1 MGVIEMNEKAAEF
14 SRQTSAFNWRE
25 FVKKDLVWAA
35 AGFLMELGSSA
46 LSAAPA
52 SFALIAGL
60 SRKRSVSALFG
71 ATVGTLLH
79 GFPDAFIGLAALIIA
94 MAAKVIPDFGKPKIR
109 AVIAFF
115 SAILAGFFS
124 RIAEAQSTS
133 ELLVLVISSLTAGAF
148 ALCVSL
154 LESSVTE
161 RGITLSDSRDRAL
174 VVIISALAFFSL
186 GQLDYTYINIGRL
199 IMAAALLC
207 VTERKGLVWSAAI
220 GLPAV
225 FGLCAANPEM
235 GSAGA
240 CMAFSAAA
248 SCAFSRRGKITRA
261 IGFVFLT
268 AAGTLVSRIDEGS
281 WRILTETAAAALIY
295 AVVPLDK
302 VKTAENDFSDS
313 AVSLIIRERLNF
325 AADALEGVGAG
336 ITAAAEA
343 LDRKYSFNIEEI
355 SERAADKVCRSC
367 PKSMVCWGRNY
378 ELFRKEFSR
387 LVMQLRTGF
396 ELTEYSLSPECAEEC
411 VNPAGVAKAISA
423 EYSRYISAMSD
434 ERRIRELRRIYT
446 DRLSATEEIL
456 REISR
461 SGLEQR
467 AFGKS
472 RVAEKRVEKKLSEC
486 GVEFPQAFITKDR
499 RGKIRIE
506 AYGATQPKVERDYL
520 GTALGKTLGRE
531 LEVPEI
537 SGSIGRYRITTS
549 EVQPLS
555 AKIGS
560 YQLPQ
565 GQNRV
570 CGDCCESFTDAEG
583 ALYIVLSDGMGTGS
597 RARVDSSIACSVLS
611 KLIKAGIPLPSALET
626 VNTTLLVKSAD
637 ESFATMDIC
646 KINLE
651 NGECAVYKAGAAT
664 TYIKS
669 ANKLIRAAISS
680 PPAGS
685 GGRMSVPAQRFKV
698 SAGDVIVMATDGA
711 VIDEEW
717 LSRELSKES
726 APEELSERIAK
737 AARAAENGARDDISV
752 VAVAMAR

>member
-1 MGVIEMNEKAAEF
+1 MTEKVAEF
-14 SRQTSAFNWRE
+14 SRQTSARRWRD

-35 AGFLMELGSSA
+35 AGFLTEIGSSA

-52 SFALIAGL
+52 AYALASGL
-60 SRKRSVSALFG
+60 SRKRAVCVLFG
-71 ATVGTLLH
+71 AAAGALLH
-79 GFPDAFIGLAALIIA
+79 GFPAAFMGLAALIIA
-94 MAAKVIPDFGKPKIR
+94 MAAKVIPDFNKPKIR
-109 AVIAFF
+109 AAIAFF
-115 SAILAGFFS
+115 SAGLACFFS
-124 RIAEAQSTS
+124 RIAETKSTS
-133 ELLVLVISSLTAGAF
+133 ELLILVISTLTAGAF

-161 RGITLSDSRDRAL
+161 RNITLSDPRDRAL
-174 VVIISALAFFSL
+174 VGIISALAFFSL

-199 IMAAALLC
+199 IMCAVLLC
-207 VTERKGLVWSAAI
+207 VIERKGLVWGAAI

-225 FGLCAANPEM
+225 FGLCAANAEM
-235 GSAGA
+235 GAAGA
-240 CMAFSAAA
+240 CMAFAAAA
-248 SCAFSRRGKITRA
+248 SCAFSRHGKITRA
-261 IGFVFLT
+261 IGFVFLMT
-268 AAGTLVSRIDEGS
+268 AGTLVSHNDEGS
-281 WRILTETAAAALIY
+281 WRIFAETAAAAMIY
-295 AVVPLDK
+295 VVLPLEK
-302 VKTAENDFSDS
+302 IKPAENDFSDS

-336 ITAAAEA
+336 ITAAADA
-343 LDRKYSFNIEEI
+343 LDKKYSFNIESI
-355 SERAADKVCRSC
+355 SDRAADKVCRSC
-367 PKSMVCWGRNY
+367 PKSMVCWGRKY
-378 ELFRKEFSR
+378 ELFHKEFAR

-411 VNPAGVAKAISA
+411 VNSAGVAKAISA

-446 DRLSATEEIL
+446 DRLAATEEIL

-461 SGLEQR
+461 SGLEAR

-472 RVAEKRVEKKLSEC
+472 RVAEKRVEKVLAES
-486 GVEFPQAFITKDR
+486 GVEFPQAFVTKDK
-499 RGKIRIE
+499 RGKIHIE
-506 AYGATQPKVERDYL
+506 AYGATEPRVERDYL
-520 GTALGKTLGRE
+520 GAALGKALGRE
-531 LEVPEI
+531 FEIPEI
-537 SGSIGRYRITTS
+537 SGSGGRYRVTAS

-565 GQNRV
+565 GQNKV

-583 ALYIVLSDGMGTGS
+583 ALYVVISDGMGTGS
-597 RARVDSSIACSVLS
+597 RARVDSAIACSVLS

-646 KINLE
+646 RIDLGS
-651 NGECAVYKAGAAT
+651 GECAVYKAGAAT

-669 ANKLIRAAISS
+669 ANKLIRAALSS
-680 PPAGS
+680 QPVGS
-685 GGRMSVPAQRFKV
+685 GGRMSVPAQRFRV
-698 SAGDVIVMATDGA
+698 SAGDVIIMATDGA

-717 LSRELSKES
+717 LSRELSRKSEPK
-726 APEELSERIAK
+726 ALSERIAR

-752 VAVAMAR
+752 VAVAVAR

>member
-1 MGVIEMNEKAAEF
+1 MTEKVAEF
-14 SRQTSAFNWRE
+14 SRQTSARRWRE
-25 FVKKDLVWAA
+25 FVKKDLIWAA
-35 AGFLMELGSSA
+35 AGFLTEIGSSA

-52 SFALIAGL
+52 AYALAAGL
-60 SRKRSVSALFG
+60 SRKRAVCVLFG
-71 ATVGTLLH
+71 AAAGALLH
-79 GFPDAFIGLAALIIA
+79 GFPAAFMGIAALIIA
-94 MAAKVIPDFGKPKIR
+94 MAAKVIPDFNKPKIR
-109 AVIAFF
+109 AAIAFF
-115 SAILAGFFS
+115 SAGLACFFS
-124 RIAEAQSTS
+124 RIAEMKSTS
-133 ELLVLVISSLTAGAF
+133 ELLILVISTLTAGAF

-154 LESSVTE
+154 LEGSAAE
-161 RGITLSDSRDRAL
+161 RNITLSDPRDRAL
-174 VVIISALAFFSL
+174 VGIISALAFFSL

-199 IMAAALLC
+199 IMGAVLLC
-207 VTERKGLVWSAAI
+207 VIERKGLVWGAAI

-225 FGLCAANPEM
+225 FGLCAANAEM
-235 GSAGA
+235 GAAGA
-240 CMAFSAAA
+240 CMAFAAAA
-248 SCAFSRRGKITRA
+248 SCAFSRHGKITRA
-261 IGFVFLT
+261 IGFVFLMT
-268 AAGTLVSRIDEGS
+268 AGTLVSHNDEGS
-281 WRILTETAAAALIY
+281 WRIFAETAAAALIY
-295 AVVPLDK
+295 AALPLDK
-302 VKTAENDFSDS
+302 IKPAENDFSDS

-336 ITAAAEA
+336 ITAAADA
-343 LDRKYSFNIEEI
+343 LDKKYCFNIESI
-355 SERAADKVCRSC
+355 SDRAADKVCRSC
-367 PKSMVCWGRNY
+367 PKSMICWGRKY

-396 ELTEYSLSPECAEEC
+396 EVTEFSLSPECAEEC

-461 SGLEQR
+461 SGLEAR

-472 RVAEKRVEKKLSEC
+472 RVVEKRVEKVLAES
-486 GVEFPQAFITKDR
+486 GVEFPQAFVTKDK
-499 RGKIRIE
+499 RGKIHIE
-506 AYGATQPKVERDYL
+506 AYGATEPRVERDYL
-520 GTALGKTLGRE
+520 GAALGKALGRE
-531 LEVPEI
+531 LELPEI
-537 SGSIGRYRITTS
+537 SGSSGRYRVTAS

-560 YQLPQ
+560 FQLPQ
-565 GQNRV
+565 GQNKV

-583 ALYIVLSDGMGTGS
+583 ALYVVLSDGMGTGS
-597 RARVDSSIACSVLS
+597 RARVDSAIACSVLS

-646 KINLE
+646 RIDLGS
-651 NGECAVYKAGAAT
+651 GECAVYKAGAAT

-669 ANKLIRAAISS
+669 ANKLIRAALSS
-680 PPAGS
+680 QPAGS
-685 GGRMSVPAQRFKV
+685 GGRMSVPAQRFRV
-698 SAGDVIVMATDGA
+698 NAGDVIIMATDGA

-717 LSRELSKES
+717 LSRELSRE
-726 APEELSERIAK
+726 AEPRELSERIAR

-752 VAVAMAR
+752 VAVAVAR

>member
-1 MGVIEMNEKAAEF
+1 MTEKAAEF
-14 SRQTSAFNWRE
+14 SRQTSAFRWRE

-35 AGFLMELGSSA
+35 AGLLMELGSSA
-46 LSAAPA
+46 LSTAPA
-52 SFALIAGL
+52 AFALVAGL
-60 SRKRSVSALFG
+60 SRKRSISALFG
-71 ATVGTLLH
+71 AAAGALLH
-79 GFPDAFIGLAALIIA
+79 GFPAAFIGLAALIIA
-94 MAAKVIPDFGKPKIR
+94 MAAKIIPDFGKPKIR
-109 AVIAFF
+109 AAIAFL
-115 SAILAGFFS
+115 SAGLACFFS
-124 RIAEAQSTS
+124 RIAETKSTS
-133 ELLVLVISSLTAGAF
+133 ELLVLVISTLTAGTF

-154 LESSVTE
+154 LETSVTE

-174 VVIISALAFFSL
+174 VGVISALVFFSL

-199 IMAAALLC
+199 LMGAAMLC
-207 VTERKGLVWSAAI
+207 VTDRKGLLWGAAI

-235 GSAGA
+235 GAAGA

-248 SCAFSRRGKITRA
+248 CCAFSKHGKITRA
-261 IGFVFLT
+261 IGFVFIM
-268 AAGTLVSRIDEGS
+268 AAGTLVSHNDEGS
-281 WRILTETAAAALIY
+281 WRILIETAAAALTY
-295 AVVPLDK
+295 AVLPLEK

-313 AVSLIIRERLNF
+313 TVSLIIRERLNF

-336 ITAAAEA
+336 ITAAADA
-343 LDRKYSFNIEEI
+343 LDKKYSFNIEGI
-355 SERAADKVCRSC
+355 SDRAADKVCRSC
-367 PKSMVCWGRNY
+367 PKSMVCWGRKY

-396 ELTEYSLSPECAEEC
+396 ELTEFSLSPECAEEC

-446 DRLSATEEIL
+446 DRLSATQEIL

-461 SGLEQR
+461 SGLEAR
-467 AFGKS
+467 AFGKN
-472 RVAEKRVEKKLSEC
+472 RTAEKRVEKVLSDS
-486 GVEFPQAFITKDR
+486 GVEFPQAFVTKDR
-499 RGKIRIE
+499 RGKIHIE
-506 AYGATQPKVERDYL
+506 AYGATEPRVERDYL
-520 GTALGKTLGRE
+520 GTVLGKALGRE
-531 LEVPEI
+531 LETPEI
-537 SGSIGRYRITTS
+537 SGSGGRYRITAS

-555 AKIGS
+555 AKIGT

-565 GQNRV
+565 GQNKV
-570 CGDCCESFTDAEG
+570 CGDCCESFTDAQG
-583 ALYIVLSDGMGTGS
+583 ALYVVLSDGMGTGS
-597 RARVDSSIACSVLS
+597 RARVDSAIACSVLS

-651 NGECAVYKAGAAT
+651 SGECAVYKAGAAT

-669 ANKLIRAAISS
+669 SNKLIRSALSS

-698 SAGDVIVMATDGA
+698 SAGDVIIMATDGA
-711 VIDEEW
+711 VIDEQW
-717 LSRELSKES
+717 LSRELSREAEPK
-726 APEELSERIAK
+726 ELSERIAK

>member
-1 MGVIEMNEKAAEF
+1 MTEKAAEF
-14 SRQTSAFNWRE
+14 SRQTSARRWRE
-25 FVKKDLVWAA
+25 FVKKDLIWAA
-35 AGFLMELGSSA
+35 AGFLTEIGSSA

-52 SFALIAGL
+52 AYALAAGL
-60 SRKRSVSALFG
+60 SRKRAVCVLFG
-71 ATVGTLLH
+71 AAAGALLH
-79 GFPDAFIGLAALIIA
+79 GFPAAFMGIAALIIA
-94 MAAKVIPDFGKPKIR
+94 MAAKVIPDFNKPKIR
-109 AVIAFF
+109 AAIAFF
-115 SAILAGFFS
+115 SAGLACFFS
-124 RIAEAQSTS
+124 RIAEMKSTS
-133 ELLVLVISSLTAGAF
+133 ELLILVISTLTAGAF

-154 LESSVTE
+154 LEGSAAE
-161 RGITLSDSRDRAL
+161 RNITLSDPRDRAL
-174 VVIISALAFFSL
+174 VGIISALAFFSL

-199 IMAAALLC
+199 IMGAVLLC
-207 VTERKGLVWSAAI
+207 VIERKGLVWGAAI

-225 FGLCAANPEM
+225 FGLCAANAEM
-235 GSAGA
+235 GAAGA
-240 CMAFSAAA
+240 CMAFAAAA
-248 SCAFSRRGKITRA
+248 SCAFSRHGKITRA
-261 IGFVFLT
+261 IGFVFLMT
-268 AAGTLVSRIDEGS
+268 AGTLVSHNDEGS
-281 WRILTETAAAALIY
+281 WRIFAETAAAALIY
-295 AVVPLDK
+295 AALPLDK
-302 VKTAENDFSDS
+302 IKPAENDFADS

-336 ITAAAEA
+336 ITAAADA
-343 LDRKYSFNIEEI
+343 LDKKYCFNIESI
-355 SERAADKVCRSC
+355 SDRAADKVCRSC
-367 PKSMVCWGRNY
+367 PKSMICWGRKY

-396 ELTEYSLSPECAEEC
+396 EVTEFSLSPECAEEC

-461 SGLEQR
+461 SGLEAR

-472 RVAEKRVEKKLSEC
+472 RVVEKRVEKVLAES
-486 GVEFPQAFITKDR
+486 GVEFPQAFVTKDK
-499 RGKIRIE
+499 RGKIHIE
-506 AYGATQPKVERDYL
+506 AYGATEPRVERDYL
-520 GTALGKTLGRE
+520 GATLGKALGRE
-531 LEVPEI
+531 LELPEI
-537 SGSIGRYRITTS
+537 SGSSGRYRVTAS

-560 YQLPQ
+560 FQLPQ
-565 GQNRV
+565 GQNKV

-583 ALYIVLSDGMGTGS
+583 ALYVVLSDGMGTGS
-597 RARVDSSIACSVLS
+597 RARVDSAIACSVLS

-646 KINLE
+646 RIDLGS
-651 NGECAVYKAGAAT
+651 GECAVYKAGAAT

-669 ANKLIRAAISS
+669 ANKLIRAALSS
-680 PPAGS
+680 QPAGS
-685 GGRMSVPAQRFKV
+685 GGRMSVPAQRFRV
-698 SAGDVIVMATDGA
+698 NAGDVIIMATDGA

-717 LSRELSKES
+717 LSRELSRE
-726 APEELSERIAK
+726 AEPGELSERIAR

-752 VAVAMAR
+752 VAVAVAR

>member
-1 MGVIEMNEKAAEF
+1 M
-14 SRQTSAFNWRE
+14 
-25 FVKKDLVWAA
+25 KKDLIWAA
-35 AGFLMELGSSA
+35 AGFLTEIGSSA

-52 SFALIAGL
+52 AYALAAGL
-60 SRKRSVSALFG
+60 SRKRAVCVLFG
-71 ATVGTLLH
+71 AAAGALLH
-79 GFPDAFIGLAALIIA
+79 GFPAAFMGIAALIIA
-94 MAAKVIPDFGKPKIR
+94 MAAKVIPDFNKPKIR
-109 AVIAFF
+109 AAIAFF
-115 SAILAGFFS
+115 SAGLACFFS
-124 RIAEAQSTS
+124 RIAEMKSTS
-133 ELLVLVISSLTAGAF
+133 ELLILVISTLTAGAF

-154 LESSVTE
+154 LEGSAAE
-161 RGITLSDSRDRAL
+161 RNITLSDPRDRAL
-174 VVIISALAFFSL
+174 VGIISALAFFSL

-199 IMAAALLC
+199 IMGAVLLC
-207 VTERKGLVWSAAI
+207 VIERKGLVWGAAI

-225 FGLCAANPEM
+225 FGLCAANAEM
-235 GSAGA
+235 GAAGA
-240 CMAFSAAA
+240 CMAFAAAA
-248 SCAFSRRGKITRA
+248 SCAFSRHGKITRA
-261 IGFVFLT
+261 IGFVFLMT
-268 AAGTLVSRIDEGS
+268 AGTLVSHNDEGS
-281 WRILTETAAAALIY
+281 WRIFAETAAAALIY
-295 AVVPLDK
+295 AALPLDK
-302 VKTAENDFSDS
+302 IKPAENDFSDS

-336 ITAAAEA
+336 ITAAADA
-343 LDRKYSFNIEEI
+343 LDKKYCFNIESI
-355 SERAADKVCRSC
+355 SDRAADKVCRSC
-367 PKSMVCWGRNY
+367 PKSMICWGRKY

-396 ELTEYSLSPECAEEC
+396 EVTEFSLSPECAEEC

-461 SGLEQR
+461 SGLEAR

-472 RVAEKRVEKKLSEC
+472 RVVEKRVEKVLAES
-486 GVEFPQAFITKDR
+486 GVEFPQAFVTKDK
-499 RGKIRIE
+499 RGKIHIE
-506 AYGATQPKVERDYL
+506 AYGATEPRVERDYL
-520 GTALGKTLGRE
+520 GAALGKALGRE
-531 LEVPEI
+531 LELPEI
-537 SGSIGRYRITTS
+537 SGSSGRYRVTAS

-560 YQLPQ
+560 FQLPQ
-565 GQNRV
+565 GQNKV

-583 ALYIVLSDGMGTGS
+583 ALYVVLSDGMGTGS
-597 RARVDSSIACSVLS
+597 RARVDSAIACSVLS

-646 KINLE
+646 RIDLGS
-651 NGECAVYKAGAAT
+651 GECAVYKAGAAT

-669 ANKLIRAAISS
+669 ANKLIRAALSS
-680 PPAGS
+680 QPAGS
-685 GGRMSVPAQRFKV
+685 GGRMSVPAQRFRV
-698 SAGDVIVMATDGA
+698 NAGDVIIMATDGA

-717 LSRELSKES
+717 LSRELSRE
-726 APEELSERIAK
+726 AEPGELSERIAR

-752 VAVAMAR
+752 VAVAVAR

>member
-1 MGVIEMNEKAAEF
+1 MTEKAAEF
-14 SRQTSAFNWRE
+14 NRQTSANRWRE
-25 FVKKDLVWAA
+25 FVRRDLVWAA
-35 AGFLMELGSSA
+35 AGVLMELGSSA
-46 LSAAPA
+46 LSTAPGA
-52 SFALIAGL
+52 FALVAGL
-60 SRKRSVSALFG
+60 SRKRAVSVLFG
-71 ATVGTLLH
+71 AAAGALLH
-79 GFPDAFIGLAALIIA
+79 GFPAAFVGLAALVIA
-94 MAAKVIPDFGKPKIR
+94 IAAKIIPDFGKPKIR
-109 AVIAFF
+109 AALSFF
-115 SAILAGFFS
+115 SAGIACFFS
-124 RIAEAQSTS
+124 RIAETQSTS

-154 LESSVTE
+154 LETSVTE

-174 VVIISALAFFSL
+174 VGVISALVFFSL

-199 IMAAALLC
+199 LMGAALLC
-207 VTERKGLVWSAAI
+207 VIEQKGLVWGAAI

-235 GSAGA
+235 GAAGA
-240 CMAFSAAA
+240 CMAFAAAA
-248 SCAFSRRGKITRA
+248 SCAFSRHGKFTRA
-261 IGFVFLT
+261 IGFVFLM
-268 AAGTLVSRIDEGS
+268 AAGTLVSHNDEGS
-281 WRILTETAAAALIY
+281 WRIFAETSAAALIY
-295 AVVPLDK
+295 VVLPLDK
-302 VKTAENDFSDS
+302 AKPAENDFSDGE
-313 AVSLIIRERLNF
+313 VSLIIRERLNF

-343 LDRKYSFNIEEI
+343 LDKKYSFNIEGI
-355 SERAADKVCRSC
+355 SDRAADKVCRSC
-367 PKSMVCWGRNY
+367 PKSMVCWGRKY
-378 ELFRKEFSR
+378 ELFHKEFSR

-396 ELTEYSLSPECAEEC
+396 ELTEFSLSPECAEEC
-411 VNPAGVAKAISA
+411 VNPAGVAKAITA

-446 DRLSATEEIL
+446 DRLSATQEIL

-461 SGLEQR
+461 SGLEAR
-467 AFGKS
+467 AFGKN
-472 RVAEKRVEKKLSEC
+472 RTAEKRVEKVLSEN
-486 GVEFPQAFITKDR
+486 GVEFPQAFVTKDR
-499 RGKIRIE
+499 RGKIHIE
-506 AYGATQPKVERDYL
+506 AYGATEPKVERDYL
-520 GTALGKTLGRE
+520 GTVLGKALGRE
-531 LEVPEI
+531 FENPEI
-537 SGSIGRYRITTS
+537 SGSGGRYRITAS

-555 AKIGS
+555 AKIGT

-565 GQNRV
+565 GQNKV

-583 ALYIVLSDGMGTGS
+583 ALYVVLSDGMGTGS
-597 RARVDSSIACSVLS
+597 RARVDSAIACSVLS

-651 NGECAVYKAGAAT
+651 SGECAVYKAGAAT

-669 ANKLIRAAISS
+669 SNKLIRAALSS

-698 SAGDVIVMATDGA
+698 SAGDVIIMATDGA
-711 VIDEEW
+711 AIDEQW
-717 LSRELSKES
+717 LSRELSREAEPK
-726 APEELSERIAK
+726 ELSERIAK

>member
-1 MGVIEMNEKAAEF
+1 MTEKAAEF
-14 SRQTSAFNWRE
+14 SRQTSARRWRE
-25 FVKKDLVWAA
+25 FVKKDLIWAA
-35 AGFLMELGSSA
+35 AGFLTEIGSSA

-52 SFALIAGL
+52 AYALAAGL
-60 SRKRSVSALFG
+60 SRKRAVCVLFG
-71 ATVGTLLH
+71 AAAGALLH
-79 GFPDAFIGLAALIIA
+79 GFPAAFMGIAALIIA
-94 MAAKVIPDFGKPKIR
+94 MAAKVIPDFNKPKIR
-109 AVIAFF
+109 AAIAFF
-115 SAILAGFFS
+115 SAGLACFFS
-124 RIAEAQSTS
+124 RIAEMKSTS
-133 ELLVLVISSLTAGAF
+133 ELLILVISTLTAGAF

-154 LESSVTE
+154 LEGSAAE
-161 RGITLSDSRDRAL
+161 RNITLSDPRDRAL
-174 VVIISALAFFSL
+174 VGIISALAFFSL

-199 IMAAALLC
+199 IMGAVLLC
-207 VTERKGLVWSAAI
+207 VIERKGLVWGAAI

-225 FGLCAANPEM
+225 FGLCAANAEM
-235 GSAGA
+235 GAAGA
-240 CMAFSAAA
+240 CMAFAAAA
-248 SCAFSRRGKITRA
+248 SCAFSRHGKITRA
-261 IGFVFLT
+261 IGFVFLMT
-268 AAGTLVSRIDEGS
+268 AGTLVSHNDEGS
-281 WRILTETAAAALIY
+281 WRIFAETAAAALIY
-295 AVVPLDK
+295 AALPLDK
-302 VKTAENDFSDS
+302 IKPAENDFSDS

-336 ITAAAEA
+336 ITAAADA
-343 LDRKYSFNIEEI
+343 LDKKYCFNIESI
-355 SERAADKVCRSC
+355 SDRAADKVCRSC
-367 PKSMVCWGRNY
+367 PKSMICWGRKY

-396 ELTEYSLSPECAEEC
+396 EVTEFSLSPECAEEC

-461 SGLEQR
+461 SGLEAR

-472 RVAEKRVEKKLSEC
+472 RVVEKRVEKVLAES
-486 GVEFPQAFITKDR
+486 GVEFPQAFVTKDK
-499 RGKIRIE
+499 RGKIHIE
-506 AYGATQPKVERDYL
+506 AYGATEPRVERDYL
-520 GTALGKTLGRE
+520 GAALGKALGRE
-531 LEVPEI
+531 LELPEI
-537 SGSIGRYRITTS
+537 SGSSGRYRVTAS

-560 YQLPQ
+560 FQLPQ
-565 GQNRV
+565 GQNKV

-583 ALYIVLSDGMGTGS
+583 ALYVVLSDGMGTGS
-597 RARVDSSIACSVLS
+597 RARVDSAIACSVLS

-646 KINLE
+646 RIDLGS
-651 NGECAVYKAGAAT
+651 GECAVYKAGAAT

-669 ANKLIRAAISS
+669 ANKLIRAALSS
-680 PPAGS
+680 QPAGS
-685 GGRMSVPAQRFKV
+685 GGRMSVPAQRFRV
-698 SAGDVIVMATDGA
+698 NAGDVIIMATDGA

-717 LSRELSKES
+717 LSRELSRE
-726 APEELSERIAK
+726 AEPGELSERIAR

-752 VAVAMAR
+752 VAVAVAR

>member
-1 MGVIEMNEKAAEF
+1 MTEKAAEF
-14 SRQTSAFNWRE
+14 SRQTSARRWRE
-25 FVKKDLVWAA
+25 FVKKDLIWAA
-35 AGFLMELGSSA
+35 AGFLTEIGSSA

-52 SFALIAGL
+52 AYALAAGL
-60 SRKRSVSALFG
+60 SRKRAVCVLFG
-71 ATVGTLLH
+71 AAAGALLH
-79 GFPDAFIGLAALIIA
+79 GFPAAFMGIAALIIA
-94 MAAKVIPDFGKPKIR
+94 MAAKIIPDFNKPKIR
-109 AVIAFF
+109 AAIAFF
-115 SAILAGFFS
+115 SAGLACFFS
-124 RIAEAQSTS
+124 RIAEMKSTS
-133 ELLVLVISSLTAGAF
+133 ELLILVISTLTAGAF

-154 LESSVTE
+154 LEGSAAE
-161 RGITLSDSRDRAL
+161 RNITLSDPRDRAL
-174 VVIISALAFFSL
+174 VGIISALAFFSL

-199 IMAAALLC
+199 IMGAVLLC
-207 VTERKGLVWSAAI
+207 VIERKGLVWGTAI

-225 FGLCAANPEM
+225 FGLCAANAEM
-235 GSAGA
+235 GAAGA
-240 CMAFSAAA
+240 CMAFAAAA
-248 SCAFSRRGKITRA
+248 SCAFSRHGKITRA
-261 IGFVFLT
+261 IGFVFLMT
-268 AAGTLVSRIDEGS
+268 AGTLVSHNDEGS
-281 WRILTETAAAALIY
+281 WRIFAETAAAALIY
-295 AVVPLDK
+295 AALPLDK
-302 VKTAENDFSDS
+302 IKPAENDFADS

-336 ITAAAEA
+336 ITAAADA
-343 LDRKYSFNIEEI
+343 LDKKYCFNIESI
-355 SERAADKVCRSC
+355 SDRAADKVCRSC
-367 PKSMVCWGRNY
+367 PKSMICWGRKY

-396 ELTEYSLSPECAEEC
+396 EVTEFSLSPECAEEC

-461 SGLEQR
+461 SGLEAR

-472 RVAEKRVEKKLSEC
+472 RVVEKRVEKVLAES
-486 GVEFPQAFITKDR
+486 GVEFPQAFVTKDK
-499 RGKIRIE
+499 RGKIHIE
-506 AYGATQPKVERDYL
+506 AYGATEPRVERDYL
-520 GTALGKTLGRE
+520 GATLGKALGRE
-531 LEVPEI
+531 LELPEI
-537 SGSIGRYRITTS
+537 SGSSGRYRVTAS

-560 YQLPQ
+560 FQLPQ
-565 GQNRV
+565 GQNKV

-583 ALYIVLSDGMGTGS
+583 ALYVVLSDGMGTGS
-597 RARVDSSIACSVLS
+597 RARVDSAIACSVLS

-646 KINLE
+646 RIDLGS
-651 NGECAVYKAGAAT
+651 GECAVYKAGAAT

-669 ANKLIRAAISS
+669 ANKLIRAALSS
-680 PPAGS
+680 QPAGS
-685 GGRMSVPAQRFKV
+685 GGRMSVPAQRFRV
-698 SAGDVIVMATDGA
+698 NAGDVIIMATDGA

-717 LSRELSKES
+717 LSRELSRE
-726 APEELSERIAK
+726 AEPRELSERIAR

-752 VAVAMAR
+752 VAVAVAR

>member
-1 MGVIEMNEKAAEF
+1 MTEKAAEF
-14 SRQTSAFNWRE
+14 SRQTSAHRWRE

-35 AGFLMELGSSA
+35 AGLLMELGSSA

-52 SFALIAGL
+52 AFALVAGL
-60 SRKRSVSALFG
+60 SRKRSVSVLFG
-71 ATVGTLLH
+71 AAAGALVH
-79 GFPDAFIGLAALIIA
+79 GFPAAFIGLAALIIA
-94 MAAKVIPDFGKPKIR
+94 MAAKIIPDFGKTKIR
-109 AVIAFF
+109 AAISFF
-115 SAILAGFFS
+115 SAGLACFFS
-124 RIAEAQSTS
+124 RIAETKSTS
-133 ELLVLVISSLTAGAF
+133 ELLILVISALTAGAF

-154 LESSVTE
+154 LEASVTE
-161 RGITLSDSRDRAL
+161 RGITLSDPRDRAL
-174 VVIISALAFFSL
+174 VGIISALVFFSF

-199 IMAAALLC
+199 LMGATLLC
-207 VTERKGLVWSAAI
+207 VIERKGLVWGAAI

-235 GSAGA
+235 GAAGA
-240 CMAFSAAA
+240 CIAFAAAA
-248 SCAFSRRGKITRA
+248 SCAFSRHGKITRA
-261 IGFVFLT
+261 IGFVFLM
-268 AAGTLVSRIDEGS
+268 AAGTLVSHNDEGS
-281 WRILTETAAAALIY
+281 WRIFAETLAAALIY
-295 AVVPLDK
+295 VVLPLDK
-302 VKTAENDFSDS
+302 IKPAENDFSDS
-313 AVSLIIRERLNF
+313 EVSLIIRERLNF

-336 ITAAAEA
+336 ITAAANA
-343 LDRKYSFNIEEI
+343 LDKKYSFNIESI
-355 SERAADKVCRSC
+355 SDRAADKVCRSC
-367 PKSMVCWGRNY
+367 PKSMVCWGRKY

-411 VNPAGVAKAISA
+411 INPAGVAKAITA

-446 DRLSATEEIL
+446 DRLAATQEIL

-461 SGLEQR
+461 SGLETR
-467 AFGKS
+467 AFGKN
-472 RVAEKRVEKKLSEC
+472 RTAEKRVEKVLSEN

-499 RGKIRIE
+499 RGKIHIE
-506 AYGATQPKVERDYL
+506 AYGATEPRVERDYL
-520 GTALGKTLGRE
+520 GTLLGKALGRE
-531 LEVPEI
+531 LEMPEI
-537 SGSIGRYRITTS
+537 SGSGGRYRITAS

-560 YQLPQ
+560 FQLPQ
-565 GQNRV
+565 GQNKV

-583 ALYIVLSDGMGTGS
+583 ALYVVLSDGMGTGS
-597 RARVDSSIACSVLS
+597 RARVDSAIACSVLS

-646 KINLE
+646 KINLDS
-651 NGECAVYKAGAAT
+651 GECAVYKAGAAT

-669 ANKLIRAAISS
+669 SNKLIRAALSS

-685 GGRMSVPAQRFKV
+685 GGKMSVPAQRFKV
-698 SAGDVIVMATDGA
+698 SAGDVIIMATDGA
-711 VIDEEW
+711 VIDEQW
-717 LSRELSKES
+717 LSRELSREAEPK
-726 APEELSERIAK
+726 ELSERIAK

-752 VAVAMAR
+752 VAVAVAR

>member
-1 MGVIEMNEKAAEF
+1 MTEKAAEF
-14 SRQTSAFNWRE
+14 NRQTSALRRRE
-25 FVKKDLVWAA
+25 FVRRDLVWAA
-35 AGFLMELGSSA
+35 AGALMELGSSA
-46 LSAAPA
+46 LSTAPGA
-52 SFALIAGL
+52 FALVAGL
-60 SRKRSVSALFG
+60 SRKRAVSVLFG
-71 ATVGTLLH
+71 AAAGALLH
-79 GFPDAFIGLAALIIA
+79 GFPSALLGLAALIIA
-94 MAAKVIPDFGKPKIR
+94 IAAKIIPDFGKPKIR
-109 AVIAFF
+109 AALSFF
-115 SAILAGFFS
+115 SAVLACFFS
-124 RIAEAQSTS
+124 RIAETQSTS

-154 LESSVTE
+154 LEDSATE
-161 RGITLSDSRDRAL
+161 RGITLSDPRDRAL
-174 VVIISALAFFSL
+174 VGVISALVFFSL

-199 IMAAALLC
+199 LMGAALLC
-207 VTERKGLVWSAAI
+207 VIEQKGLVWGAAI

-235 GSAGA
+235 GAAGA
-240 CMAFSAAA
+240 CMAFAAAA
-248 SCAFSRRGKITRA
+248 SCAFSRHGKFTRA
-261 IGFVFLT
+261 IGFVFLM
-268 AAGTLVSRIDEGS
+268 AAGTLVSHNDEGS
-281 WRILTETAAAALIY
+281 WRIFAETSAAALIY
-295 AVVPLDK
+295 VVLPLDK
-302 VKTAENDFSDS
+302 AKPAESDFSDGE
-313 AVSLIIRERLNF
+313 VSLIIRERLNF

-343 LDRKYSFNIEEI
+343 LDKKYSFNIEGI
-355 SERAADKVCRSC
+355 SDRAADKVCRSC
-367 PKSMVCWGRNY
+367 PKSMVCWGRKY
-378 ELFRKEFSR
+378 ELFHKEFAR

-396 ELTEYSLSPECAEEC
+396 ELTEFSLSPECAEEC
-411 VNPAGVAKAISA
+411 VNPAGVAKAITA

-446 DRLSATEEIL
+446 DRLSATQEIL

-461 SGLEQR
+461 SGLEAR
-467 AFGKS
+467 AFGKN
-472 RVAEKRVEKKLSEC
+472 RTAEKRVEKVLSEN
-486 GVEFPQAFITKDR
+486 GVEFPQAFVTKDR
-499 RGKIRIE
+499 RGKIHIE
-506 AYGATQPKVERDYL
+506 AYGATEPKVERDYL
-520 GTALGKTLGRE
+520 GTVLGKALGRE
-531 LEVPEI
+531 FENPEI
-537 SGSIGRYRITTS
+537 SGSGGRYRITAS

-555 AKIGS
+555 AKIGT

-565 GQNRV
+565 GQNKV

-583 ALYIVLSDGMGTGS
+583 ALYVVLSDGMGTGS
-597 RARVDSSIACSVLS
+597 RARVDSAIACSVLS

-651 NGECAVYKAGAAT
+651 SGECAVYKAGAAT

-669 ANKLIRAAISS
+669 SNKLIRAALSS

-698 SAGDVIVMATDGA
+698 SAGDVIIMATDGA
-711 VIDEEW
+711 AIDEQW
-717 LSRELSKES
+717 LSRELSREAEPK
-726 APEELSERIAK
+726 ELSERIAK

>member
-1 MGVIEMNEKAAEF
+1 MTEKAAEF
-14 SRQTSAFNWRE
+14 SRQTSAFRWRE

-35 AGFLMELGSSA
+35 AGLLMELGSSA
-46 LSAAPA
+46 LSTAPA
-52 SFALIAGL
+52 AFALIAGL

-71 ATVGTLLH
+71 AAAGALLH
-79 GFPDAFIGLAALIIA
+79 GFPEAFIGLAALIIA

-109 AVIAFF
+109 AVIAFL
-115 SAILAGFFS
+115 SAGLACFFS
-124 RIAEAQSTS
+124 RIAETKSTS
-133 ELLVLVISSLTAGAF
+133 ELLVLVISTLTAGTF

-154 LESSVTE
+154 LEASVTE
-161 RGITLSDSRDRAL
+161 RGITLSESRDRAL
-174 VVIISALAFFSL
+174 VGVISALAFFSL

-199 IMAAALLC
+199 LMGTTMLC
-207 VTERKGLVWSAAI
+207 VTERKGLLWGAAI

-235 GSAGA
+235 GAVGA

-248 SCAFSRRGKITRA
+248 CCAFSKHGKITRA
-261 IGFVFLT
+261 IGFVFIM
-268 AAGTLVSRIDEGS
+268 AAGTLVSHNDEGS
-281 WRILTETAAAALIY
+281 WRILIETSAAALSY
-295 AVVPLDK
+295 AVLPLEK
-302 VKTAENDFSDS
+302 VKSAENDFSDS

-336 ITAAAEA
+336 ITAAADA
-343 LDRKYSFNIEEI
+343 LDKKYSFNIEGI
-355 SERAADKVCRSC
+355 SDRAADKVCRSC
-367 PKSMVCWGRNY
+367 PKSMVCWGRKY

-396 ELTEYSLSPECAEEC
+396 ELTEFSLSPECAEEC

-446 DRLSATEEIL
+446 DRLEATQEIL

-461 SGLEQR
+461 SGLDGR
-467 AFGKS
+467 AFGKN
-472 RVAEKRVEKKLSEC
+472 RIAEKRVEKVLSES
-486 GVEFPQAFITKDR
+486 GVEFPQAFVTKDK
-499 RGKIRIE
+499 RGKIHIE
-506 AYGATQPKVERDYL
+506 AYGATEPRVERDYL
-520 GTALGKTLGRE
+520 GTVLGKALGRE
-531 LEVPEI
+531 LENPEI
-537 SGSIGRYRITTS
+537 SGSGGRYRITAS

-565 GQNRV
+565 GQNKV
-570 CGDCCESFTDAEG
+570 CGDCCESFTDAQG
-583 ALYIVLSDGMGTGS
+583 ALYVVLSDGMGTGS
-597 RARVDSSIACSVLS
+597 RARVDSAIACSVLS

-651 NGECAVYKAGAAT
+651 SGECAVYKAGAAT

-669 ANKLIRAAISS
+669 SNRLIRAALSS

-698 SAGDVIVMATDGA
+698 SAGDVIIMATDGA
-711 VIDEEW
+711 VIDEQW
-717 LSRELSKES
+717 LSRELSREAEPK
-726 APEELSERIAK
+726 ELSERIAK

>member
-1 MGVIEMNEKAAEF
+1 MTEKAAEF
-14 SRQTSAFNWRE
+14 SRQTSAHRWRE

-35 AGFLMELGSSA
+35 AGLLMELGSSA

-52 SFALIAGL
+52 AFALVAGL
-60 SRKRSVSALFG
+60 SRKRSVSVLFG
-71 ATVGTLLH
+71 AAAGALLH
-79 GFPDAFIGLAALIIA
+79 GFPAAFIGLAALIIA
-94 MAAKVIPDFGKPKIR
+94 MAAKIIPDFDKPKIH
-109 AVIAFF
+109 AAISFF
-115 SAILAGFFS
+115 SAVLACFFS
-124 RIAEAQSTS
+124 RIAEAKSTS
-133 ELLVLVISSLTAGAF
+133 ELLILVISALTAGAF

-154 LESSVTE
+154 LETSAME
-161 RGITLSDSRDRAL
+161 RGITLSDPRDRAL
-174 VVIISALAFFSL
+174 VGIISALVFFSL

-199 IMAAALLC
+199 LMGTTLLC
-207 VTERKGLVWSAAI
+207 VIERKGLVWGAAI

-225 FGLCAANPEM
+225 FGLCAASPEM
-235 GSAGA
+235 GAAGA
-240 CMAFSAAA
+240 CMAFAAAA
-248 SCAFSRRGKITRA
+248 SCAFSRHGKITRA
-261 IGFVFLT
+261 IGFVFLM
-268 AAGTLVSRIDEGS
+268 AAGTLVSHNDEGS
-281 WRILTETAAAALIY
+281 WRIFAETLAAALMY
-295 AVVPLDK
+295 VVLPLDK
-302 VKTAENDFSDS
+302 MKPAENDFSDS
-313 AVSLIIRERLNF
+313 EVSLIIRERLNF

-336 ITAAAEA
+336 ITAAADA
-343 LDRKYSFNIEEI
+343 LDKKYSFNIEGI
-355 SERAADKVCRSC
+355 SDRAADKVCRSC
-367 PKSMVCWGRNY
+367 PKSMVCWGRKY

-446 DRLSATEEIL
+446 DRLAATQEIL

-461 SGLEQR
+461 SGLEAR
-467 AFGKS
+467 AFGKN
-472 RVAEKRVEKKLSEC
+472 RTAEKRVEKVLSDN
-486 GVEFPQAFITKDR
+486 GVEFPQAFVTKDR
-499 RGKIRIE
+499 RGKIHIE
-506 AYGATQPKVERDYL
+506 AYGATEPRVERDYL
-520 GTALGKTLGRE
+520 GTVLGKTLGRE
-531 LEVPEI
+531 LEMPEI
-537 SGSIGRYRITTS
+537 SGSGGRYRITAS

-565 GQNRV
+565 GQNKV

-583 ALYIVLSDGMGTGS
+583 ALYVVLSDGMGTGS
-597 RARVDSSIACSVLS
+597 RARVDSAIACSVLS

-646 KINLE
+646 KINLDS
-651 NGECAVYKAGAAT
+651 GECAVYKAGAAT

-698 SAGDVIVMATDGA
+698 SAGDVIIMATDGA
-711 VIDEEW
+711 VIDEQW
-717 LSRELSKES
+717 LSRELSREAEPK
-726 APEELSERIAK
+726 ALSERIAK
-737 AARAAENGARDDISV
+737 AARSAENGARDDISV
-752 VAVAMAR
+752 VAVAVAR